1 MVIKKPTKQTTKI
14 IKNRSRTMK
23 NKVQTTLTQ
32 DEYNHL
38 LALKNYLGFDSMSE
52 TISFAIQNEFKRHQ
66 ASDTYKYYLD
76 EARKSRTL

>member
-1 MVIKKPTKQTTKI
+1 
-14 IKNRSRTMK
+14 MK

-66 ASDTYKYYLD
+66 ASDIYRYYLN
-76 EARKSRTL
+76 EVRKDRTL

>member
-1 MVIKKPTKQTTKI
+1 
-14 IKNRSRTMK
+14 MK

-38 LALKNYLGFDSMSE
+38 RALKNYLGFDSMSE

-66 ASDTYKYYLD
+66 ASDIYKYYLD